1 MNATQRKEYWMK
13 FERMRK
19 QLDAKYL
26 SKTKDSILKQF
37 ARFGKDIDEFGI
49 DAAKSRLGL
58 DLWEKELIKVF
69 EELYKESAVLFG
81 NAVYR
86 AVKIEANQKGETF
99 GFNRQWTEDVL
110 NFLMQ
115 KGFILVS
122 EITSTTKDRM
132 LKIVEDAIIKGYGY
146 KEIAKLFM
154 QDQDIAGFLT
164 VPDIQGYAEMRAKR
178 IVRTEV
184 MRASNIGAMQ
194 GASAHPFEV
203 DKQWISARDNR
214 TRRIPR
220 DEFDHKEMDGQVKA
234 FNEPF
239 TSTGK
244 KGEPVVIQQPGQLS
258 DPSNGIIAPAGFTIN
273 CRCTVGFIPKR
284 DANGRLIMKPK
295 LSAPQIG

>member
-1 MNATQRKEYWMK
+1 MNARQRQEYWRK

-26 SKTKDSILKQF
+26 AKTKDSILKQF

-69 EELYKESAVLFG
+69 EELYKESAVMFG
-81 NAVYR
+81 NAVFR

-110 NFLMQ
+110 NFLMK

-154 QDQDIAGFLT
+154 QDSDIEGFLT

-194 GASAHPFEV
+194 GANAHPFEV

-220 DEFDHKEMDGQVKA
+220 DEFDHKEMDGQVKP

-244 KGEPVVIQQPGQLS
+244 KGEPVVAMQPGDLS
-258 DPSNGIIAPAGFTIN
+258 SPPGFTIN